1 MTLTRLSIGFALAFG
16 LMAQHARAAQSA
28 ESAAD
33 VAEAEAPDSIL
44 NKDRIPAEL
53 QRAAQSAES
62 AADEAEAEGP
72 DSVLNKDRNP
82 VVPLDRPRQDRQVR
96 EAERNN
102 PDSVD
107 SRSDLS
113 TATSAKRTIADN

>member
-1 MTLTRLSIGFALAFG
+1 MTLTRLSLGFALAFG

-33 VAEAEAPDSIL
+33 EAEAEA
-44 NKDRIPAEL
+44 
-53 QRAAQSAES
+53 
-62 AADEAEAEGP
+62 P

-82 VVPLDRPRQDRQVR
+82 VVPLDRARQDRQVR

-102 PDSVD
+102 PESVD
-107 SRSDLS
+107 SRSDLPA
-113 TATSAKRTIADN
+113 ATSATRTIADN